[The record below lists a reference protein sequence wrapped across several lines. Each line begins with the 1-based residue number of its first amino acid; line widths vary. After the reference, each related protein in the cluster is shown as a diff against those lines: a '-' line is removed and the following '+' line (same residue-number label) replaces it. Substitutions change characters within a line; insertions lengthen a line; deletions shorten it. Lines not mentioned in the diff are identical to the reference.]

1 MEPTPTPNML
11 KQILLKNHQD
21 AILQLQGHS
30 PSPPLSFGAASMADS
45 RERIRG
51 PSRDGREFLT
61 SPRQVLRRLMLL
73 SEGRQYREAAGVVGR
88 LGPSVLR
95 SVIAELPLDL
105 LLEHLPHS
113 AYLLE
118 SFFTRLTT
126 LNTTPKPEVPS
137 ETVAWQLVRLFA
149 NPHESGLRQR
159 CTRLLQAL
167 AQYEPGLRQT
177 LRERR
182 RSFDNAVQGL
192 GVHGLTTDAS
202 GQLISLH
209 VALKTELQRHVD
221 TYKMAIHKLEEL
233 SMVTVNQDPAH
244 SSHQRLLAINY
255 GDIQQRLIDNKTL
268 LTMLDKPA
276 LKQLQTLVENLST
289 RVENDKEVLTCV
301 GQVRRLDA
309 QALVEKRPAAGLLM
323 NFSRGCEVVLHMMGP
338 EGGPPGSAHSIG
350 KTTPPGGA
358 STSSC
363 SDGYHSD
370 DSGSDDGSE
379 MVSLYRNLYVENR
392 ADALEALDSL
402 PQIKHAHS
410 LKGKI
415 LFSMI
420 VLSFRLCHGMR
431 ERKVLEVRRVLNCPL
446 DSSSETTL
454 ALDRSVRQH
463 LFETAESFPLGEI
476 ERSVFNQ
483 VLSTLHEYP
492 CLESCP
498 PLTHYVSACV
508 RLAWRMINQK
518 APYYLDMDFNLGFLR
533 PEKHE
538 RHPQADRRSDLIKA
552 FLWPA
557 LMQNNQCAFKAVV
570 AT

>member
-1 MEPTPTPNML
+1 
-11 KQILLKNHQD
+11 
-21 AILQLQGHS
+21 
-30 PSPPLSFGAASMADS
+30 MADS

-126 LNTTPKPEVPS
+126 LNTTPKPDVPS

-159 CTRLLQAL
+159 CTKLLQAL
-167 AQYEPGLRQT
+167 AQYEPNLRQS

-209 VALKTELQRHVD
+209 VALKTELQRHVE

-233 SMVTVNQDPAH
+233 SMVTINQDPAH

-268 LTMLDKPA
+268 LTMLDKPT

-289 RVENDKEVLTCV
+289 RVENDKEVLSCV
-301 GQVRRLDA
+301 GQVKRLDA
-309 QALVEKRPAAGLLM
+309 HANVEKRPAAGLLM

-338 EGGPPGSAHSIG
+338 ESVPPNPLAIEEVPVTAGG
-350 KTTPPGGA
+350 
-358 STSSC
+358 SSC

-370 DSGSDDGSE
+370 DSASDDGSE
-379 MVSLYRNLYVENR
+379 MVSLYRNQYIENR

-402 PQIKHAHS
+402 PQLKHAHS

-420 VLSFRLCHGMR
+420 VLSFRLCHAMR
-431 ERKVLEVRRVLNCPL
+431 ERKVMEVRRVLNCAL
-446 DSSSETTL
+446 DSSSESTL
-454 ALDRSVRQH
+454 ALDRAVRHH
-463 LFETAESFPLGEI
+463 LHETTDSFPLGEI

-518 APYYLDMDFNLGFLR
+518 APYYLDMDFSLGFLR

-538 RHPQADRRSDLIKA
+538 RHPKSDRRSDLIKA

>member
-1 MEPTPTPNML
+1 
-11 KQILLKNHQD
+11 
-21 AILQLQGHS
+21 
-30 PSPPLSFGAASMADS
+30 MADS

-126 LNTTPKPEVPS
+126 LNTTPKPDVPS
-137 ETVAWQLVRLFA
+137 ETVAWQL
-149 NPHESGLRQR
+149 
-159 CTRLLQAL
+159 
-167 AQYEPGLRQT
+167 

-209 VALKTELQRHVD
+209 VALKTELQRHVE

-233 SMVTVNQDPAH
+233 SMVTINQDPAH

-268 LTMLDKPA
+268 LTMLDKPT

-289 RVENDKEVLTCV
+289 RVENDKEVLSCV
-301 GQVRRLDA
+301 GQVKRLDA
-309 QALVEKRPAAGLLM
+309 HANVEKRPAAGLLM

-338 EGGPPGSAHSIG
+338 ESVPPNPLAIEEVPVTAGG
-350 KTTPPGGA
+350 
-358 STSSC
+358 SSC

-370 DSGSDDGSE
+370 DSASDDGSE
-379 MVSLYRNLYVENR
+379 MVSLYRNQYIENR

-402 PQIKHAHS
+402 PQLKHAHS

-420 VLSFRLCHGMR
+420 VLSFRLCHAMR
-431 ERKVLEVRRVLNCPL
+431 ERKVMEVRRVLNCAL
-446 DSSSETTL
+446 DSSSESTL
-454 ALDRSVRQH
+454 ALDRAVRHH
-463 LFETAESFPLGEI
+463 LHETTDSFPLGEI

-518 APYYLDMDFNLGFLR
+518 APYYLDMDFSLGFLR

-538 RHPQADRRSDLIKA
+538 RHPKSDRRSDLIKA

>member
-1 MEPTPTPNML
+1 
-11 KQILLKNHQD
+11 
-21 AILQLQGHS
+21 
-30 PSPPLSFGAASMADS
+30 MADS

-88 LGPSVLR
+88 LGPSVLH
-95 SVIAELPLDL
+95 SVIAELPIDL

-118 SFFTRLTT
+118 SFYTRLTT
-126 LNTTPKPEVPS
+126 LNTTPKPDVPS

-159 CTRLLQAL
+159 CSKLLHAL

-192 GVHGLTTDAS
+192 GVHGLTTDVS

-276 LKQLQTLVENLST
+276 LKQLYTLVENLST
-289 RVENDKEVLTCV
+289 RVENDKDVLSCV
-301 GQVRRLDA
+301 GQVKRLDS
-309 QALVEKRPAAGLLM
+309 QAHIEKRPAAGLLM
-323 NFSRGCEVVLHMMGP
+323 NFSRGCEVVLHLMGP
-338 EGGPPGSAHSIG
+338 DSLPPSPVAVNKATATSTAAIPATITATGSN
-350 KTTPPGGA
+350 
-358 STSSC
+358 SSC

-370 DSGSDDGSE
+370 DSASEDGSE
-379 MVSLYRNLYVENR
+379 MVSHYRNLYIENR

-402 PQIKHAHS
+402 PQLKHAHS

-431 ERKVLEVRRVLNCPL
+431 ERKVLEVRRVLNCAL

-454 ALDRSVRQH
+454 ALDRSVRHH
-463 LFETAESFPLGEI
+463 LHETTDCFPLGEI

-498 PLTHYVSACV
+498 PLTHFVSACV

-518 APYYLDMDFNLGFLR
+518 APYYLDTDFNLGFLR

-538 RHPQADRRSDLIKA
+538 RHPQSDRRSDLIKA

>member
-1 MEPTPTPNML
+1 MEPKLL
-11 KQILLKNHQD
+11 KQLLLKNHQE
-21 AILQLQGHS
+21 AIHQSQSH
-30 PSPPLSFGAASMADS
+30 FDCHSMADS

-88 LGPSVLR
+88 LGPSVLH
-95 SVIAELPLDL
+95 SVIAELPIDL

-118 SFFTRLTT
+118 SFYTRLTT
-126 LNTTPKPEVPS
+126 LNSTPKPDVPS
-137 ETVAWQLVRLFA
+137 ETVVWQLVRLFA

-159 CTRLLQAL
+159 CSKLTQAL
-167 AQYEPGLRQT
+167 AQYEPGLRQS

-192 GVHGLTTDAS
+192 GVHGLTTDAGAA

-276 LKQLQTLVENLST
+276 LKQLHTLVENLST
-289 RVENDKEVLTCV
+289 RVENDKDVLSCV
-301 GQVRRLDA
+301 GQVKRVDA
-309 QALVEKRPAAGLLM
+309 QAHIEKRPAAGLLM

-338 EGGPPGSAHSIG
+338 ESVPPSPVAAVKVNATGSA
-350 KTTPPGGA
+350 GG
-358 STSSC
+358 SSC

-370 DSGSDDGSE
+370 DSTSEDGSE
-379 MVSLYRNLYVENR
+379 MVSHYRNLYIENR
-392 ADALEALDSL
+392 ADALEALDSM
-402 PQIKHAHS
+402 PQLKHVHS
-410 LKGKI
+410 LKAKI

-454 ALDRSVRQH
+454 ALDRSVRHH
-463 LFETAESFPLGEI
+463 LHETTDSFPLGEI

-498 PLTHYVSACV
+498 PLTHFVSACV

-518 APYYLDMDFNLGFLR
+518 APYYLDTDFNLGFLR

-538 RHPQADRRSDLIKA
+538 RHPQSDRRSDLIKA

-557 LMQNNQCAFKAVV
+557 LMQNNQCVFKAIV

>member
-1 MEPTPTPNML
+1 
-11 KQILLKNHQD
+11 
-21 AILQLQGHS
+21 
-30 PSPPLSFGAASMADS
+30 MADS

-51 PSRDGREFLT
+51 PSRDGREFFT

-95 SVIAELPLDL
+95 SVMAELPIDL

-126 LNTTPKPEVPS
+126 LNTTPKPEVPVES
-137 ETVAWQLVRLFA
+137 VVWHLVRLFA
-149 NPHESGLRQR
+149 NPHESGLKQR
-159 CTRLLQAL
+159 CSKLLQSL
-167 AQYEPGLRQT
+167 AQFEPSLRQAV
-177 LRERR
+177 RERR
-182 RSFDNAVQGL
+182 RNFDNAVQGL

-276 LKQLQTLVENLST
+276 LKQLITLVENLT
-289 RVENDKEVLTCV
+289 QRVENDKEVLTCV
-301 GQVRRLDA
+301 GQVKRLDA
-309 QALVEKRPAAGLLM
+309 QAHIEKRPAAGLLM

-338 EGGPPGSAHSIG
+338 ESVPPSPLIAPKGANANGGG
-350 KTTPPGGA
+350 
-358 STSSC
+358 SSC

-370 DSGSDDGSE
+370 DSASEDGSE
-379 MVSLYRNLYVENR
+379 MVSEYRNLYIENR
-392 ADALEALDSL
+392 ADTLEALDSL
-402 PQIKHAHS
+402 PQLKQAQS

-431 ERKVLEVRRVLNCPL
+431 ERKVLEVRRTLNCAL
-446 DSSSETTL
+446 DSSCETTL

-463 LFETAESFPLGEI
+463 LHETVNSFPLGEI

-498 PLTHYVSACV
+498 PLTHFVSACV

-518 APYYLDMDFNLGFLR
+518 APYYLDTDFNLGFLR

-538 RHPQADRRSDLIKA
+538 RHPQSDRRSDLIKA

-557 LMQNNQCAFKAVV
+557 LMQNNRCMFKAVV

>member
-1 MEPTPTPNML
+1 
-11 KQILLKNHQD
+11 
-21 AILQLQGHS
+21 
-30 PSPPLSFGAASMADS
+30 MADS

-51 PSRDGREFLT
+51 PPRDGREFLT

-95 SVIAELPLDL
+95 SVIAELPIDL

-118 SFFTRLTT
+118 SFFTRLITV
-126 LNTTPKPEVPS
+126 NPSPKPDVPIES
-137 ETVAWQLVRLFA
+137 VVWQLVRLFSY
-149 NPHESGLRQR
+149 PHESGMRQR
-159 CTRLLQAL
+159 CAKLTQAI
-167 AQYEPGLRQT
+167 AQYEPSLRQT

-182 RSFDNAVQGL
+182 KSFDNAVQGL
-192 GVHGLTTDAS
+192 GVHGLTTDAT

-209 VALKTELQRHVD
+209 HALKTELQRHLD
-221 TYKMAIHKLEEL
+221 IYKMAIHKLEEL
-233 SMVTVNQDPAH
+233 SMVTAHQDPAH

-255 GDIQQRLIDNKTL
+255 GDIQQRLIENKTL

-276 LKQLQTLVENLST
+276 LKQLACLVENLSQ
-289 RVENDKEVLTCV
+289 RVENDKEVLKCV
-301 GQVRRLDA
+301 GQVKRLDGKA
-309 QALVEKRPAAGLLM
+309 CIEKRPAAGLLM
-323 NFSRGCEVVLHMMGP
+323 NFAQGCEAVLQLMGP
-338 EGGPPGSAHSIG
+338 ESLPTSPTAICSGSN
-350 KTTPPGGA
+350 
-358 STSSC
+358 SSNC

-370 DSGSDDGSE
+370 DSTNEETSE
-379 MVSLYRNLYVENR
+379 MVTQYRTLYLENR
-392 ADALEALDSL
+392 ADTLEALDGL
-402 PQIKHAHS
+402 PQLKHVQN
-410 LKGKI
+410 LKAKI
-415 LFSMI
+415 LFSII
-420 VLSFRLCHGMR
+420 VLSFRLCHAMR
-431 ERKVLEVRRVLNCPL
+431 ERKVIEVRRILNCAL
-446 DSSSETTL
+446 DSSSESTL
-454 ALDRSVRQH
+454 ALDRAVRTH
-463 LFETAESFPLGEI
+463 LQETVESFPVGEI

-498 PLTHYVSACV
+498 PLTHFVSACV

-518 APYYLDMDFNLGFLR
+518 SPYYLDTDFNLGFLR

-538 RHPQADRRSDLIKA
+538 RHSQSDRRSDLIKA

-557 LMQNNQCAFKAVV
+557 LMQNNHCVFKAIV

>member
-1 MEPTPTPNML
+1 MEPTPNML
-11 KQILLKNHQD
+11 KQLLLKNHQD
-21 AILQLQGHS
+21 AVLHS
-30 PSPPLSFGAASMADS
+30 HLHFKSPALSLSAGPMADS

-126 LNTTPKPEVPS
+126 LNTTPKPVVPS

-159 CTRLLQAL
+159 CTKLLQAL
-167 AQYEPGLRQT
+167 AQYEPNLRQS

-268 LTMLDKPA
+268 LTILDKPT
-276 LKQLQTLVENLST
+276 LKQLHTLVENLST
-289 RVENDKEVLTCV
+289 RVENDKEVLSCV
-301 GQVRRLDA
+301 GQVKRLDA
-309 QALVEKRPAAGLLM
+309 QAHVEKRPAAGLLM
-323 NFSRGCEVVLHMMGP
+323 NFSRGCEVVLQMMGP
-338 EGGPPGSAHSIG
+338 ESVPPSPLAVAKATVTTGG
-350 KTTPPGGA
+350 
-358 STSSC
+358 SSC

-370 DSGSDDGSE
+370 DSASDDGSE
-379 MVSLYRNLYVENR
+379 MVSLYRNLYIENR

-402 PQIKHAHS
+402 PQLKHAHS

-431 ERKVLEVRRVLNCPL
+431 ERKVMEVRRVVNCGL

-454 ALDRSVRQH
+454 ALDRAVRHH
-463 LFETAESFPLGEI
+463 LHETTNSFPLGEI

-498 PLTHYVSACV
+498 PLTHYVSTCV

-538 RHPQADRRSDLIKA
+538 RHPQSDRRSDLIKA

>member
-1 MEPTPTPNML
+1 M
-11 KQILLKNHQD
+11 KQLLLKNHQD
-21 AILQLQGHS
+21 AVLHS
-30 PSPPLSFGAASMADS
+30 HLHFKSPALSLSAGPMADS

-126 LNTTPKPEVPS
+126 LNTTPKPVVPS

-159 CTRLLQAL
+159 CTKLLQAL
-167 AQYEPGLRQT
+167 AQYEPNLRQS

-268 LTMLDKPA
+268 LTILDKPT
-276 LKQLQTLVENLST
+276 LKQLHTLVENLST
-289 RVENDKEVLTCV
+289 RVENDKEVLSCV
-301 GQVRRLDA
+301 GQVKRLDA
-309 QALVEKRPAAGLLM
+309 QAHVEKRPAAGLLM
-323 NFSRGCEVVLHMMGP
+323 NFSRGCEVVLQMMGP
-338 EGGPPGSAHSIG
+338 ESVPPSPLAVAKATVTTGG
-350 KTTPPGGA
+350 
-358 STSSC
+358 SSC

-370 DSGSDDGSE
+370 DSASDDGSE
-379 MVSLYRNLYVENR
+379 MVSLYRNLYIENR

-402 PQIKHAHS
+402 PQLKHAHS

-431 ERKVLEVRRVLNCPL
+431 ERKVMEVRRVVNCGL

-454 ALDRSVRQH
+454 ALDRAVRHH
-463 LFETAESFPLGEI
+463 LHETTNSFPLGEI

-498 PLTHYVSACV
+498 PLTHYVSTCV

-538 RHPQADRRSDLIKA
+538 RHPQSDRRSDLIKA

>member
-1 MEPTPTPNML
+1 MSMEPKLL
-11 KQILLKNHQD
+11 KQLLLKNHQD
-21 AILQLQGHS
+21 AIYQNQCQSLCL
-30 PSPPLSFGAASMADS
+30 PMADS

-88 LGPSVLR
+88 LGPSVLH
-95 SVIAELPLDL
+95 SVIAELPIDL

-118 SFFTRLTT
+118 SFYTRLTT
-126 LNTTPKPEVPS
+126 LNSTPKPDVPS
-137 ETVAWQLVRLFA
+137 ETVVWQLVRLFA
-149 NPHESGLRQR
+149 NPHEPGLRQR
-159 CTRLLQAL
+159 CSKLMQAL
-167 AQYEPGLRQT
+167 AQYEPGLRQV

-209 VALKTELQRHVD
+209 VALKAELQRHVD

-233 SMVTVNQDPAH
+233 SMVTSNQDPAH

-276 LKQLQTLVENLST
+276 LKQLHTLVENLST
-289 RVENDKEVLTCV
+289 RVENDKEVLSCV
-301 GQVRRLDA
+301 GQVKRLDA
-309 QALVEKRPAAGLLM
+309 QAHIEKRPAAGLLM

-338 EGGPPGSAHSIG
+338 ESVPPSPLAANKATAAGSA
-350 KTTPPGGA
+350 GG
-358 STSSC
+358 SSC

-370 DSGSDDGSE
+370 DSASEDGSE
-379 MVSLYRNLYVENR
+379 LVSHYRNLYIENR

-402 PQIKHAHS
+402 PQLKHVHS
-410 LKGKI
+410 LKAKI

-431 ERKVLEVRRVLNCPL
+431 ERKVLEVRRVLNCAL
-446 DSSSETTL
+446 DSSSETAL
-454 ALDRSVRQH
+454 ALDRSVRHH
-463 LFETAESFPLGEI
+463 LHETTESFPLGEI

-498 PLTHYVSACV
+498 PLTHFVSACV

-518 APYYLDMDFNLGFLR
+518 APYYLDTDFNLGFLR

-538 RHPQADRRSDLIKA
+538 RHPQSDRRSDLIKA

>member
-1 MEPTPTPNML
+1 MDPTPNML
-11 KQILLKNHQD
+11 KQLLLKNHQE
-21 AILQLQGHS
+21 AVLQSHLPLKS
-30 PSPPLSFGAASMADS
+30 PALSLSAGPMADS

-126 LNTTPKPEVPS
+126 LNTTPKPDVPS

-159 CTRLLQAL
+159 CTKLLQAL
-167 AQYEPGLRQT
+167 AQYEPNLRQS

-209 VALKTELQRHVD
+209 VALKTELQRHVE

-233 SMVTVNQDPAH
+233 SMVTINQDPAH

-268 LTMLDKPA
+268 LTMLDKPT

-289 RVENDKEVLTCV
+289 RVENDKEVLSCV
-301 GQVRRLDA
+301 GQVKRLDA
-309 QALVEKRPAAGLLM
+309 QANVEKRPAAGLLM

-338 EGGPPGSAHSIG
+338 ESVPPNPLAIEKVPVTAGG
-350 KTTPPGGA
+350 
-358 STSSC
+358 SSC

-370 DSGSDDGSE
+370 DSASDDGSE
-379 MVSLYRNLYVENR
+379 MVSLYRNQYIENR

-402 PQIKHAHS
+402 PQLKHAHS

-420 VLSFRLCHGMR
+420 VLSFRLCHAMR
-431 ERKVLEVRRVLNCPL
+431 ERKVMEVRRVLNCAL
-446 DSSSETTL
+446 DSSSESTL
-454 ALDRSVRQH
+454 ALDRAVRHH
-463 LFETAESFPLGEI
+463 LHETTDSFPLGEI

-518 APYYLDMDFNLGFLR
+518 APYYLDMDFSLGFLR

-538 RHPQADRRSDLIKA
+538 RHPKSDRRSDLIKA

>member
-1 MEPTPTPNML
+1 MEPTPNML
-11 KQILLKNHQD
+11 KQLLLKNHQD
-21 AILQLQGHS
+21 AVLQTHPLFKS
-30 PSPPLSFGAASMADS
+30 PSLSVGPMADS

-126 LNTTPKPEVPS
+126 LNTTPKPDVPS
-137 ETVAWQLVRLFA
+137 ETVAWQLVRLFS

-159 CTRLLQAL
+159 CTKLLQAL
-167 AQYEPGLRQT
+167 VKYEPNLRQT

-192 GVHGLTTDAS
+192 GVHGLTTSAS

-233 SMVTVNQDPAH
+233 SMVTNNQDPAH

-268 LTMLDKPA
+268 LTMLDKPI

-289 RVENDKEVLTCV
+289 RVENDKEVLSCV
-301 GQVRRLDA
+301 GQVKRLDA
-309 QALVEKRPAAGLLM
+309 QAHVEKRPAAGLLM
-323 NFSRGCEVVLHMMGP
+323 NFSRGCEVVLQTMGP
-338 EGGPPGSAHSIG
+338 ESVPPGHPAMSKA
-350 KTTPPGGA
+350 TMATGG
-358 STSSC
+358 SSC

-370 DSGSDDGSE
+370 DSASDDGSE
-379 MVSLYRNLYVENR
+379 IVSLYRNLYIENR

-402 PQIKHAHS
+402 PQLKHAHS
-410 LKGKI
+410 LKEKI

-431 ERKVLEVRRVLNCPL
+431 DRKVMEVRQVLSCGL

-454 ALDRSVRQH
+454 ALDRAVRHH
-463 LFETAESFPLGEI
+463 LHETTDSFPLGEI
-476 ERSVFNQ
+476 EQSVFNQ

-498 PLTHYVSACV
+498 TLTNYVSACV

-538 RHPQADRRSDLIKA
+538 PHSQSDRRSDLIKA

-557 LMQNNQCAFKAVV
+557 LMQNNQCVFKAVV
-570 AT
+570 TT

>member
-1 MEPTPTPNML
+1 MEPNLNPHPSANML
-11 KQILLKNHQD
+11 KQLLLKNHQD
-21 AILQLQGHS
+21 AIYQNQLNSQPHS
-30 PSPPLSFGAASMADS
+30 LSMADS

-118 SFFTRLTT
+118 SFFSRLIT
-126 LNTTPKPEVPS
+126 LNTTPKPDVPS
-137 ETVAWQLVRLFA
+137 ETVAFQLVRLFA

-159 CTRLLQAL
+159 CTKLLQAL
-167 AQYEPGLRQT
+167 AQYEPSLRQT

-276 LKQLQTLVENLST
+276 LKQLYTLVENLST
-289 RVENDKEVLTCV
+289 RVENDKDVLSCV
-301 GQVRRLDA
+301 GQVKRLDA
-309 QALVEKRPAAGLLM
+309 QAHVEKRPAAGLLM

-338 EGGPPGSAHSIG
+338 ESVPPSPVAMNKATTNGG
-350 KTTPPGGA
+350 
-358 STSSC
+358 SSC

-370 DSGSDDGSE
+370 DSASDDGSE
-379 MVSLYRNLYVENR
+379 MVSLYRNLYIENR

-402 PQIKHAHS
+402 PQLKHVHS

-431 ERKVLEVRRVLNCPL
+431 ERKVLEVRRVLNCAL
-446 DSSSETTL
+446 DSSNESTL
-454 ALDRSVRQH
+454 ALDRAVRHH
-463 LFETAESFPLGEI
+463 LHETIDSFPLGEI

-492 CLESCP
+492 CLETCP
-498 PLTHYVSACV
+498 PLTHFVSACV

-518 APYYLDMDFNLGFLR
+518 APYYLDTDFNLGFLR

-538 RHPQADRRSDLIKA
+538 RHSQSDRRSDLIKA

>member
-1 MEPTPTPNML
+1 MEPNLNPHPSANML
-11 KQILLKNHQD
+11 KQLLLKNHQD
-21 AILQLQGHS
+21 AIYQNQLNSQPHS
-30 PSPPLSFGAASMADS
+30 LSMADS

-118 SFFTRLTT
+118 SFFSRLIT

-137 ETVAWQLVRLFA
+137 ETVAFQLVRLFA

-159 CTRLLQAL
+159 CTKLLQAL
-167 AQYEPGLRQT
+167 AQYEPSLRQT

-276 LKQLQTLVENLST
+276 LKQLYTLVENLST
-289 RVENDKEVLTCV
+289 RVENDKDVLSCV
-301 GQVRRLDA
+301 GQVKRLDA
-309 QALVEKRPAAGLLM
+309 QAHVEKRPAAGLLM

-338 EGGPPGSAHSIG
+338 ESVPPSPVAMN
-350 KTTPPGGA
+350 KTTTNGG
-358 STSSC
+358 SSC

-370 DSGSDDGSE
+370 DSASDDGSE
-379 MVSLYRNLYVENR
+379 MVSLYRNLYIENR

-402 PQIKHAHS
+402 PQLKHVHS

-431 ERKVLEVRRVLNCPL
+431 ERKVLEVRRVLNCAL
-446 DSSSETTL
+446 DSSNESTL
-454 ALDRSVRQH
+454 ALDRAVRHH
-463 LFETAESFPLGEI
+463 LHETIDSFPLGEI

-492 CLESCP
+492 CLETCP
-498 PLTHYVSACV
+498 PLTHFVSACV

-518 APYYLDMDFNLGFLR
+518 APYYLDTDFNLGFLR

-538 RHPQADRRSDLIKA
+538 RHSQSDRRSDLIKA